1 MTCEIGEE
9 MDENTSVITLAAADG
24 SQSPRVLDIGM
35 APGGFA
41 QTVLRKH
48 RDARIRGITLP
59 SKMGGLRMMLPGW
72 KYNLKIRI
80 EFVDIM
86 MLANEMGCPA
96 TSLPTHHPDI
106 AKFSS
111 DRPFRNETFDLV
123 FCGATG
129 ATTQRAHAGAEHHES
144 HKRLRLA
151 TSQLVFALQRLRNQ
165 GSLVLVMHKPESFDT
180 AEIIR
185 TFTKCS
191 SVRLFKSKTKH
202 AITSSFYM
210 VAMDVDTQSEAM
222 QSAILEWKKQWED
235 ATFQS
240 NGALSTCPRISED
253 QVREMLAEFG
263 PQLIDLAMPLWKT
276 QADALR
282 ASPFLRESNSTSEAR
297 YAAAEV
303 NNAQWHSSSALFV
316 AESG

>member
-1 MTCEIGEE
+1 MTCEIGQE
-9 MDENTSVITLAAADG
+9 MDENTSVITFAAADG
-24 SQSPRVLDIGM
+24 DQSPRVLDIGM
-35 APGGFA
+35 APGGFT

-59 SKMGGLRMMLPGW
+59 SDMGGLRIMLPGW
-72 KYNLKIRI
+72 RNNLKIRI
-80 EFVDIM
+80 EFADVT
-86 MLANEMGCPA
+86 MLVNEMGLGRPA
-96 TSLPTHHPDI
+96 TFIPTRHPNT
-106 AKFSS
+106 ATFSS
-111 DRPFRNETFDLV
+111 KRLFGDEIFDLV

-129 ATTQRAHAGAEHHES
+129 ATTRRACAGAEHHEP

-210 VAMDVDTQSEAM
+210 VAREVDTRSEEM
-222 QSAILEWKKQWED
+222 QSAVVKWKEQWEN
-235 ATFQS
+235 AMCQS
-240 NGALSTCPRISED
+240 GEALPTCPRASED

-263 PQLIDLAMPLWKT
+263 PQLIDLATPLWKI

-282 ASPFLRESNSTSEAR
+282 ASPFLKESKSTS
-297 YAAAEV
+297 
-303 NNAQWHSSSALFV
+303 
-316 AESG
+316 

>member
-1 MTCEIGEE
+1 MTCEIGRE
-9 MDENTSVITLAAADG
+9 MDVNTSVITLAAADG
-24 SQSPRVLDIGM
+24 IRSPRVLDIGM

-59 SKMGGLRMMLPGW
+59 SDMGGLQIMLPGW
-72 KYNLKIRI
+72 RDDLRVRI
-80 EFVDIM
+80 EFADIT
-86 MLANEMGCPA
+86 MLADEMGWPA
-96 TSLPTHHPDI
+96 TSIPTHHPDI

-111 DRPFRNETFDLV
+111 KRPFQDETFDLV

-129 ATTQRAHAGAEHHES
+129 ATTRHADAGAEHRES
-144 HKRLRLA
+144 HKRVRLA
-151 TSQLVFALQRLRNQ
+151 TSQLVLALQRLRNQ

-180 AEIIR
+180 AEVIR

-191 SVRLFKSKTKH
+191 TVRLFKSKTKH

-210 VAMDVDTQSEAM
+210 VAMKVDTHSEEM
-222 QSAILEWKKQWED
+222 QAAVVKWKKTWED
-235 ATFQS
+235 TTFPPD
-240 NGALSTCPRISED
+240 GALSTCLRASEG

-263 PQLIDLAMPLWKT
+263 PQLIDLATPLWKT

-282 ASPFLRESNSTSEAR
+282 AASFLKESKSTSEAR
-297 YAAAEV
+297 SAAASTMHNSTLGV
-303 NNAQWHSSSALFV
+303 LRS
-316 AESG
+316 

>member
-1 MTCEIGEE
+1 MTCEIGQE
-9 MDENTSVITLAAADG
+9 MDENTSVITLAAGDRG
-24 SQSPRVLDIGM
+24 QSPRVLDIGM

-41 QTVLRKH
+41 QTVLHKY
-48 RDARIRGITLP
+48 RDAKIRGITLP
-59 SKMGGLRMMLPGW
+59 SEMGGLRVMLPGW
-72 KYNLKIRI
+72 RDSLKIRI
-80 EFVDIM
+80 EFADIT
-86 MLANEMGCPA
+86 MLANEMGRPA
-96 TSLPTHHPDI
+96 TSIPTQHPDI

-111 DRPFRNETFDLV
+111 QRPFQNETFDLV

-129 ATTQRAHAGAEHHES
+129 ATTRRAGAGAEHREP

-185 TFTKCS
+185 MFTRCS

-210 VAMDVDTQSEAM
+210 VAMGVDTQSEEI
-222 QSAILEWKKQWED
+222 QSAIAEWKKQWED

-240 NGALSTCPRISED
+240 DDALSTCPRVSED

-263 PQLIDLAMPLWKT
+263 PQLIDLATPLWKI

-282 ASPFLRESNSTSEAR
+282 ASPFLKKKIKQHELSEVCSR
-297 YAAAEV
+297 L
-303 NNAQWHSSSALFV
+303 NN
-316 AESG
+316 E

>member
-1 MTCEIGEE
+1 
-9 MDENTSVITLAAADG
+9 MDENTSVITLAAAAG

-59 SKMGGLRMMLPGW
+59 SELDGLRAMLPRW
-72 KYNLKIRI
+72 RDDLKVRI
-80 EFVDIM
+80 EFADIT
-86 MLANEMGCPA
+86 MLANEMGRPP
-96 TSLPTHHPDI
+96 TSIPTQHPDF

-111 DRPFRNETFDLV
+111 KRPFQYETFDLV

-129 ATTQRAHAGAEHHES
+129 ATTRRAHAGDEHHES
-144 HKRLRLA
+144 HKKRLRLA

-165 GSLVLVMHKPESFDT
+165 GSLVLVMHKSESFDT
-180 AEIIR
+180 AEVIR

-191 SVRLFKSKTKH
+191 TVRLFKSKTKH

-210 VAMDVDTQSEAM
+210 VAMEVDTRSEEM
-222 QSAILEWKKQWED
+222 QSAVVKWKKQWED

-240 NGALSTCPRISED
+240 DEALSTCLRASED

-263 PQLIDLAMPLWKT
+263 PQLIDLATPLWKT

-282 ASPFLRESNSTSEAR
+282 ASPFLKESKSTNEAR
-297 YAAAEV
+297 SAAASTMR
-303 NNAQWHSSSALFV
+303 NGTL
-316 AESG
+316 

>member
-1 MTCEIGEE
+1 MTCEIGQE

-24 SQSPRVLDIGM
+24 SQSLRVLDIGM

-48 RDARIRGITLP
+48 RDARIWGITLP
-59 SKMGGLRMMLPGW
+59 SKMGGLRIMLPGW
-72 KYNLKIRI
+72 RDDLKVRI
-80 EFVDIM
+80 EFADIT
-86 MLANEMGCPA
+86 MLANEMGRPA
-96 TSLPTHHPDI
+96 TSIPTQHPDI
-106 AKFSS
+106 ARFSS
-111 DRPFRNETFDLV
+111 ERPFQNETFDLV

-129 ATTQRAHAGAEHHES
+129 ATTRRGHAGAEPHES
-144 HKRLRLA
+144 YKRLRLG

-180 AEIIR
+180 TEVIR

-191 SVRLFKSKTKH
+191 IVRLFKSKTKH

-210 VAMDVDTQSEAM
+210 VAMEVDTQSEEM
-222 QSAILEWKKQWED
+222 QSAVVRWKKQWED

-240 NGALSTCPRISED
+240 DGALSTCLRASED

-263 PQLIDLAMPLWKT
+263 PQLIDLATPLWKT

-282 ASPFLRESNSTSEAR
+282 ASPFLKESKSTSEAR
-297 YAAAEV
+297 SAAASTMR
-303 NNAQWHSSSALFV
+303 NGTL
-316 AESG
+316 

>member
-1 MTCEIGEE
+1 MTCEIGRE

-24 SQSPRVLDIGM
+24 SQSPRVLDVGI

-59 SKMGGLRMMLPGW
+59 SEMGGLRIMLPGW
-72 KYNLKIRI
+72 RDNLNVRI
-80 EFVDIM
+80 EFADIT
-86 MLANEMGCPA
+86 MLASEMGRSA
-96 TSLPTHHPDI
+96 TSIPTQHPDI

-111 DRPFRNETFDLV
+111 RRPFQNETFDLV

-129 ATTQRAHAGAEHHES
+129 AKTQRANASAEHHKS
-144 HKRLRLA
+144 HEWLRLA

-165 GSLVLVMHKPESFDT
+165 GSLVLVMHRLESFDT
-180 AEIIR
+180 TEVIR

-191 SVRLFKSKTKH
+191 NVCLFKSKTKH

-210 VAMDVDTQSEAM
+210 VAMEVDTQSEEM
-222 QSAILEWKKQWED
+222 QSAVVKWKKQWED
-235 ATFQS
+235 ATFKS
-240 NGALSTCPRISED
+240 DEALSTCPRASED

-263 PQLIDLAMPLWKT
+263 PQLIDFATPLWKI

-282 ASPFLRESNSTSEAR
+282 ASPFLKQSNRTSETR
-297 YAAAEV
+297 SAAAPTMR
-303 NNAQWHSSSALFV
+303 NGNL
-316 AESG
+316 

>member
-1 MTCEIGEE
+1 MTCEIGQE

-24 SQSPRVLDIGM
+24 SQSLRVPDIGM

-48 RDARIRGITLP
+48 HDARVRGITLSP
-59 SKMGGLRMMLPGW
+59 EMGGLRIMLPGW
-72 KYNLKIRI
+72 RDNLKVRI
-80 EFVDIM
+80 EFADIT
-86 MLANEMGCPA
+86 MLASEMGRPA
-96 TSLPTHHPDI
+96 TSIPTQHQDI

-111 DRPFRNETFDLV
+111 KRPFQNETFDLV

-129 ATTQRAHAGAEHHES
+129 ATTRRVHDGAKHHKS

-210 VAMDVDTQSEAM
+210 VAMGVDTQSEEM
-222 QSAILEWKKQWED
+222 QSAVVKWKKQWAD

-240 NGALSTCPRISED
+240 DEALSTCPHASED
-253 QVREMLAEFG
+253 QVCEMLAEFG
-263 PQLIDLAMPLWKT
+263 PQLINLATPLWKI

-282 ASPFLRESNSTSEAR
+282 VSPFLKESSSKSEAR
-297 YAAAEV
+297 SAAASTIH
-303 NNAQWHSSSALFV
+303 NGTL
-316 AESG
+316 

>member
-1 MTCEIGEE
+1 MEGFFQMTCQIGQE
-9 MDENTSVITLAAADG
+9 MDEKTSVITLAAADG

-48 RDARIRGITLP
+48 PNARIWGITLP
-59 SKMGGLRMMLPGW
+59 SEMGGLRVMLPRW
-72 KYNLKIRI
+72 RDDLNVRI
-80 EFVDIM
+80 EFADVTR
-86 MLANEMGCPA
+86 LANEMGCPA
-96 TSLPTHHPDI
+96 PSIPTQHPDI

-111 DRPFRNETFDLV
+111 KRLFQNETFDLV

-129 ATTQRAHAGAEHHES
+129 ATTQRAHSGAEHHKS
-144 HKRLRLA
+144 HKRLRLT

-180 AEIIR
+180 AEVIR

-191 SVRLFKSKTKH
+191 SVRLFKSKRKH

-210 VAMDVDTQSEAM
+210 VAMEVDTQSEEM
-222 QSAILEWKKQWED
+222 QSAVVKWRKQWEN

-240 NGALSTCPRISED
+240 DGALSTYPRASED

-263 PQLIDLAMPLWKT
+263 PQLIDLATPLWKT

-282 ASPFLRESNSTSEAR
+282 ASPFLKEPNSTSEAR
-297 YAAAEV
+297 PTAASTMR
-303 NNAQWHSSSALFV
+303 NGNL
-316 AESG
+316 